1 MPWVRVVNEWV
12 MARTGQLGLVLARLF
27 MGAQVLAERP
37 AALGLGSALCLLF
50 NLAPLSL
57 LPLLA
62 LERAYRARGPLV
74 MAEWGGS
81 YLLVSGAWAL
91 TGLSWPLVAPTAFAL
106 VGLISAGFY
115 GVVATALHL
124 ALRGRARFLVLPL
137 AIPLAEVLARQIGIS
152 LSPLGLILTDGTL
165 GSIIALGGLPLASF
179 ALAALAVWLVTWNT
193 PLAPPL
199 GVLALLLFTLLPG
212 PAVPVYDGPPILAVS
227 HNPDPTGKWT
237 PEGSKAELAKLIE
250 HSKDLAGKGIIV
262 WPELA
267 YSASFD
273 IEAARAALQDV
284 GQPLIFGMNRYAT
297 PGLPTLRNSAVLLEG
312 DDVQVSEKKILV
324 PISER
329 AVFGISA
336 PDVEPGERRILTL
349 ADGTAI
355 LPIICYEAHFPIPTE
370 DLDQAPDAILIL
382 SAETILTRYFTGAM
396 MERYRR
402 ARELETG
409 IRVFRI
415 SDRPE

>member
-1 MPWVRVVNEWV
+1 MVTWEK
-12 MARTGQLGLVLARLF
+12 
-27 MGAQVLAERP
+27 
-37 AALGLGSALCLLF
+37 
-50 NLAPLSL
+50 
-57 LPLLA
+57 
-62 LERAYRARGPLV
+62 
-74 MAEWGGS
+74 
-81 YLLVSGAWAL
+81 
-91 TGLSWPLVAPTAFAL
+91 
-106 VGLISAGFY
+106 
-115 GVVATALHL
+115 
-124 ALRGRARFLVLPL
+124 PL
-137 AIPLAEVLARQIGIS
+137 A
-152 LSPLGLILTDGTL
+152 
-165 GSIIALGGLPLASF
+165 
-179 ALAALAVWLVTWNT
+179 
-193 PLAPPL
+193 APA
-199 GVLALLLFTLLPG
+199 GVLALLCFTFLPA
-212 PAVPVYDGPPILAVS
+212 PSVPIYDGPPILAVS
-227 HNPDPTGKWT
+227 HNPDPRQKWT
-237 PEGSKAELAKLIE
+237 PEGSQVELAKLIE

-273 IEAARAALQDV
+273 IEAARSALQDV
-284 GQPLIFGMNRYAT
+284 GQPLIFGMNRYAA
-297 PGLPTLRNSAVLLEG
+297 PGLPTLRNSVVLLEG

-336 PDVEPGERRILTL
+336 PDVEPGERRILSL
-349 ADGTAI
+349 ADGTRL
-355 LPIICYEAHFPIPTE
+355 LPIICYEAHFAIPSE